1 MSTFNVII
9 RIMIMPKEI
18 IRSKRKSIALVVN
31 SQGELIVRAPYYA
44 PKAAIIGFVKEKQN
58 WLEQKCLA
66 MKEANN
72 SFQPITM
79 NQGDVVKFLGED
91 YVVNLCVIR
100 EIVFNGIYIE
110 VPCTYTCAQFKM
122 WLKAKALGVVKKR
135 TIYYAVLM
143 DVVPKEVK
151 ISEARTRWG
160 SCSFCNNIN
169 FAWRLIMCPQEVID
183 YIVVHELCHIKN
195 KSHNR
200 AFWESV
206 ADVMPDYKKQ
216 EKWLKTN
223 RRLMRIL

>member
-1 MSTFNVII
+1 MEFRTVLID
-9 RIMIMPKEI
+9 KE
-18 IRSKRKSIALVVN
+18 
-31 SQGELIVRAPYYA
+31 P
-44 PKAAIIGFVKEKQN
+44 
-58 WLEQKCLA
+58 
-66 MKEANN
+66 
-72 SFQPITM
+72 
-79 NQGDVVKFLGED
+79 
-91 YVVNLCVIR
+91 
-100 EIVFNGIYIE
+100 
-110 VPCTYTCAQFKM
+110 
-122 WLKAKALGVVKKR
+122 AKTNK
-135 TIYYAVLM
+135 VLM
-143 DVVPKEVK
+143 
-151 ISEARTRWG
+151 

>member
-1 MSTFNVII
+1 
-9 RIMIMPKEI
+9 MIMPKEI

-110 VPCTYTCAQFKM
+110 VPCT
-122 WLKAKALGVVKKR
+122 GKR
-135 TIYYAVLM
+135 A
-143 DVVPKEVK
+143 
-151 ISEARTRWG
+151 
-160 SCSFCNNIN
+160 
-169 FAWRLIMCPQEVID
+169 
-183 YIVVHELCHIKN
+183 
-195 KSHNR
+195 
-200 AFWESV
+200 
-206 ADVMPDYKKQ
+206 
-216 EKWLKTN
+216 
-223 RRLMRIL
+223 